1 MPGRLGLLVTLHLIA
16 ANIYISVEGPRQRG
30 FSYIEIWMVGMQVPI
45 LMAVIEYGIILAM
58 KKQDTKRLNLRKI
71 SITSQIAMYD
81 FEKIVDKWICY
92 GSFAYII
99 IFNCAYWTAAEISK
113 TTK

>member
-58 KKQDTKRLNLRKI
+58 KNQGTKRLNLRKV
-71 SITSQIAMYD
+71 SIAKIAMYD
-81 FEKIVDKWICY
+81 FEKILDKWTSY
-92 GSFAYII
+92 GLFVYII
-99 IFNCAYWTAAEISK
+99 IFNCVYWMAAEKSK
-113 TTK
+113 MTE

>member
-45 LMAVIEYGIILAM
+45 LIAIIEYGIILAM

-71 SITSQIAMYD
+71 SITKIAMYD
-81 FEKIVDKWICY
+81 FEKIVDKWTCY

>member
-30 FSYIEIWMVGMQVPI
+30 FSFIEIW
-45 LMAVIEYGIILAM
+45 MAVIEYGIILAM

-71 SITSQIAMYD
+71 SITKIAMYD
-81 FEKIVDKWICY
+81 FEKILDKWTSY
-92 GSFAYII
+92 GSFVYII
-99 IFNCAYWTAAEISK
+99 IFNCVYWTAAERSK
-113 TTK
+113 MME